1 VARGSRHGAAAADH
15 GDDDRGHAENIRP
28 TRANHTGLT
37 VDDGGSPNVGQC
49 NVTQGDA

>member
-1 VARGSRHGAAAADH
+1 VAARTGHPAAAADH
-15 GDDDRGHAENIRP
+15 GDDDRGHAEIVVP

-49 NVTQGDA
+49 NVTGER